1 MVTPAGTPSGLNFQA
16 HSEQP
21 QPRKAFISIH
31 AISRRIPG
39 GSRPEDVTIHDS
51 LAQDVTPRDVDFNS
65 TPLANGTVRLGSLR
79 SLAGLKP
86 AATTATLRPG
96 PYNHNAQ
103 GHDLSCP
110 YAASGIASGS
120 AAWCW

>member
-1 MVTPAGTPSGLNFQA
+1 MVYPAGTPSGLNFQA

-21 QPRKAFISIH
+21 QPRKAFVSIH

-65 TPLANGTVRLGSLR
+65 TALANGTVWLGSLR
-79 SLAGLKP
+79 SRIRAGT
-86 AATTATLRPG
+86 ASCATTKTQRCNEVSARRAL
-96 PYNHNAQ
+96 
-103 GHDLSCP
+103 P
-110 YAASGIASGS
+110 YAASGISSGS